1 MELPTYTKQWH
12 NDVYPDIDAS
22 RPELSVKG
30 KRIVVTGGGGGIGSA
45 TAKAFVVAG
54 AAEVVIL
61 GRTKQTLEATK
72 SAILSKHPNA
82 SVIPIVTDIAQP
94 ESVAEAFAKIANR
107 GPIDIFVNNAA
118 YLSIGTVGTS
128 DPVEWFK
135 VYETNI
141 KGSLLVVQAALKNIN
156 TKGGIIINVT
166 SAAGHVPYV
175 PGYSAYATSKIASAK
190 VFEYLQHENPGLKVF
205 NLQPGIIESTSIA
218 TKAAEDSGLSFPQQ
232 DTGKPSSFL
241 LVSKTLRSAAD
252 LSPIVELPANFMVWL
267 CSPEA
272 EFLKGRFVWANW
284 DVKELLQ
291 KKQVVEDDPTL
302 LTLGLL
308 GWP

>member
-30 KRIVVTGGGGGIGSA
+30 KRVVVTGGGGGIGSA
-45 TAKAFVVAG
+45 TAKAFIAAG

-72 SAILSKHPNA
+72 SAIMSKHPNA
-82 SVIPIVTDIAQP
+82 NVVSVVVDISQAGSVT
-94 ESVAEAFAKIANR
+94 EAFASIAGR
-107 GPIDIFVNNAA
+107 GLIDIFVNNAA

-128 DPVEWFK
+128 DPTEWFK

-141 KGSLLVVQAALKNIN
+141 KGSLLVTQAVLKNIN
-156 TKGGIIINVT
+156 PKDGIIINVT

-175 PGYSAYATSKIASAK
+175 PGYSAYASSKLASAK
-190 VFEYLQHENPGLKVF
+190 AFEYLQHENPDLKVF
-205 NLQPGIIESTSIA
+205 NIQPGVIESTSLA
-218 TKAAEDSGLSFPQQ
+218 TKAYEQSGITFPQQ
-232 DTGKPSSFL
+232 DT
-241 LVSKTLRSAAD
+241 
-252 LSPIVELPANFMVWL
+252 VELPANFMVWL

-272 EFLKGRFVWANW
+272 AFLKGRFVWANW
-284 DVKELLQ
+284 DVKELQQ
-291 KKQVVEDDPTL
+291 KKQLFENDPTL
-302 LTLGLL
+302 LTVGLL
-308 GWP
+308 GWPQ